1 MPHNPKTH
9 FITHTFAGGW
19 ATDYGPT
26 SRVGPDVGGML
37 ALPYLV
43 DTKNIVY
50 DLTGVVYKAPGTSRH
65 NTNLGILQLSTNGY
79 VVGVHDFWRTVSG
92 NTSHSIIAHSADLPS
107 RTGTVRADRNAD
119 GNYDNTFAS
128 GGGTVIGQLFTEDFV
143 PSYTQFD
150 DLLIIGTYGNFGGA
164 AFNTPH
170 SYDMTT
176 YQRIGGGAPSFS
188 FSCAHKNHLFAA
200 GDPSFPS
207 RLYYSVPLDPEDFSG
222 VGSGQIDVSPGDG
235 DGITGLVSTKG
246 ILIVFKG
253 PYKGSIYRV
262 DGSDDS
268 DWALSPF
275 STSGIT
281 AAWQNSIFKFGDDV
295 GFVSPRGSVHSLS
308 STERFG
314 DLTTAYLSLPITNYM
329 KAKLNHTRHRFWWA
343 VNNPSTGQVFITV
356 STAGSAK
363 NNRLLVMDYRFMGL
377 GESSPR
383 WSYWDYIHAQSLA
396 LGVEYGNQHHILA
409 GDDAGN
415 IYKLDYPTRS
425 HENSAISCT
434 VTTPFLNY
442 GDDYNTKT
450 LNCISMGIV
459 PRNDNDVTVQ
469 WTRDTGQP
477 STLTQSQDAEVI
489 LDVFQ
494 LNIDYLSSGVLS
506 PRFVQ
511 TEEGGT
517 FRSIQYSLTDS
528 TDRSNFELYNIGSL
542 VTFDGA
548 SMENL

>member
-9 FITHTFAGGW
+9 FITHAFAGGW

-26 SRVGPDVGGML
+26 SRVGPDAGGHIAIPFL
-37 ALPYLV
+37 TASR
-43 DTKNIVY
+43 NIEY
-50 DLTGVVYKAPGTSRH
+50 DLSGAVKKAAGTSPH
-65 NTNLGILQLSTNGY
+65 NTNNYFESVFEPSII
-79 VVGVHDFWRTVSG
+79 GVYDFWRQSG
-92 NTSHSIIAHSADLPS
+92 ATAQHSVVVHTASSQFRYGRVYADH
-107 RTGTVRADRNAD
+107 NAD
-119 GNYDNTFAS
+119 GNYNNTLNTL
-128 GGGTVIGQLFTEDFV
+128 GGTLLGFINTENYI
-143 PSYTQFD
+143 PNYTQYD
-150 DLLIIGTYGNFGGA
+150 DFLIIGTHGNTGGTYTS
-164 AFNTPH
+164 TPH
-170 SYDMTT
+170 KFDMTT
-176 YQRIGGGAPSFS
+176 YTTLGGGAPPFS
-188 FSCAHKNHLFAA
+188 ISCAHYNLVFAA
-200 GDPSFPS
+200 GDPNNPS
-207 RLYYSVPLDPEDFSG
+207 RLYWCVPDDPEDWTG
-222 VGSGQIDVSPGDG
+222 VGSGSLDVKIGDG
-235 DGITGLVSTKG
+235 DAITGLVSYKG
-246 ILIVFKG
+246 TLIIFKG
-253 PYKGSIYRV
+253 PYKGSIHRLNGAV
-262 DGSDDS
+262 EADFV
-268 DWALSPF
+268 LSPL
-275 STSGIT
+275 STSGVT
-281 AAWQNSIFKFGDDV
+281 AAWQNSIFQFADDI
-295 GFVSPRGSVHSLS
+295 GFVSPRGTVHSLS
-308 STERFG
+308 ATDRFG
-314 DLTTAYLSLPITNYM
+314 DLTNAYLSLPINNYL
-329 KAKLNHTRHRFWWA
+329 KSHLNYTRHRYWWA

-356 STAGSAK
+356 SKAGSPI
-363 NNRLLVMDYRFMGL
+363 NNQLLVMDYRFMSM

-383 WSYWDYIHAQSLA
+383 WSYWDYFNAQSLA
-396 LGVEYGNQHHILA
+396 LSTEYGNQHRILA
-409 GDDAGN
+409 GDDEGN
-415 IYKLDYPTRS
+415 IWKLDYPTRS
-425 HENSAISCT
+425 HDGAGYPAT

-469 WTRDTGQP
+469 WTRDIGQP